1 MDIQIGQ
8 HVYCNTDGTIE
19 IEGALQIEITLRG
32 GGAPPQLN
40 FAIFDAVGKIPGKL
54 MSSNFTV
61 NEGSAYSLSKSPT
74 SIVITHPESG
84 TEVLNIAVESENKVV
99 ISKGKF
105 HSLKGH
111 TVTITPEDWTIEKTT
126 VTKGETDM
134 KGKGV
139 SLG

>member
-8 HVYCNTDGTIE
+8 HVYRNTDGTIE